1 MFGDTLSTGRL
12 RSTVQ
17 APFREGARTVRLG
30 SLGPAFLIVILISV
44 GLSAPTGSASG
55 GGVPTS
61 CTAGWVKISQFDN
74 SFLWT
79 DSGLFAVDSANWQ
92 GLVRLYENID
102 LDCYVVGISV
112 RYTGPLSGGALTLTG
127 SPLVS
132 FTVQYPSAFTSYGSK
147 GVNAYG
153 DLTSWNPPAGGYI
166 TYTVATNFNI
176 NARGADEFTIKG
188 GGVTAAV
195 TNVKAFFS
203 LPLDFVGSTVI
214 AQIHVGPNKCQCR
227 TTSIAIPGTTRPPP
241 DTTPPATVTDLH
253 VVSTGL
259 NDILLGW
266 TAPGD
271 DGMSG
276 RASQYDFRYSTAGP
290 LTNANFA
297 QGTAFAAPAPGPAG
311 SSESLDVSGLAA
323 STHYWFGLR
332 TADEVPNWSLVSNS
346 PDATTS
352 SPAPP
357 PDTTPPATVT
367 DLHVTSVGSTDV
379 LLGWT
384 APGDDGTSGRAAQ
397 YDLRY
402 STAGALTDANF
413 AQGTVAPSPT
423 PGPAGTSESLDV
435 TGLAS
440 STHYWFGLRTADEV
454 PNWSLVSNSPDGTTS
469 GAPPPGKTWSVY
481 VHAHEDDWQL
491 FMSPNTVVDYQAG
504 HTLLFIIVT
513 AGDGGGPARIWQ
525 AREEAA
531 IASVPVITGTAT
543 DTSMSTTI
551 CYAGSSQVCHKI
563 WERDYGTTVTFFM
576 RLPDGNSDGGGFSS
590 TGFQTIEKL
599 RDGAIPSINAIDN
612 STTYTSWQD
621 LYLTVGAIITTVA
634 GSDPS
639 TAVNAPDF
647 DRTRQSFEG
656 MGCNGCADHPDHL
669 AVADLVYN
677 VTIGRG
683 AAWSRE
689 WYIDYPI
696 CFADS
701 RYPVNM
707 DATQYQTKK
716 NLFMAYNDRYKAL
729 TGIDTYAQQPTFWE
743 NCFKREYSR
752 VV

>member
-61 CTAGWVKISQFDN
+61 CSAGWVKISQFDN

-259 NDILLGW
+259 NDVLLGW

-311 SSESLDVSGLAA
+311 SSESV
-323 STHYWFGLR
+323 
-332 TADEVPNWSLVSNS
+332 
-346 PDATTS
+346 
-352 SPAPP
+352 
-357 PDTTPPATVT
+357 
-367 DLHVTSVGSTDV
+367 
-379 LLGWT
+379 
-384 APGDDGTSGRAAQ
+384 
-397 YDLRY
+397 
-402 STAGALTDANF
+402 
-413 AQGTVAPSPT
+413 
-423 PGPAGTSESLDV
+423 DV
-435 TGLAS
+435 TGLAA

-469 GAPPPGKTWSVY
+469 GAPPPGKTWAVY